1 MTVNDL
7 QDCLGIVIVGTP
19 QEGRYKKAL
28 EAAKSHV
35 KQKCNNP
42 FIDVNGKETIPEDV
56 QMGVALV
63 VKSMLEEHSVASNS
77 INGQLTE
84 SFFQGATYE
93 AAKQYWKAHRR
104 VGVVG

>member
-19 QEGRYKKAL
+19 QEGRYTKAL
-28 EAAKSHV
+28 AAAKAHV

-42 FIDVNGKETIPEDV
+42 FEDASGKESIPDDV

-63 VKSMLEEHSVASNS
+63 VKSMMEDQNIASNS
-77 INGQLTE
+77 IDGMSE
-84 SFFQGATYE
+84 SFFKGGTYE